1 MVRPR
6 WVVISAAL
14 GAAAVVGAAVLVTAD
29 DSSPE
34 SAGEEPASEPALP
47 PDDAEALAALF
58 DPALEPLGLRLTR
71 GGLADGPGAADNPLL
86 AGRHLA
92 LYVEPIAGEH
102 TAAQYLD
109 TLVSSARV
117 FLPEVFERWPDIVS
131 MDVCQ
136 EPPPGVDDRAVP
148 PPLTT
153 LEVTRAQS
161 DALDWATIDL
171 AGFAEA
177 AAAGSMSL
185 FVHGDLQADPAWPSP
200 AATPS
205 TPSTSAPPRVSY

>member
-1 MVRPR
+1 MKR
-6 WVVISAAL
+6 WIVISAAL
-14 GAAAVVGAAVLVTAD
+14 GAAVVVGAVVLVTAD
-29 DSSPE
+29 DPPRESSAE
-34 SAGEEPASEPALP
+34 DTASDPALP
-47 PDDAEALAALF
+47 PDESEALAALF

-71 GGLADGPGAADNPLL
+71 GGLADGPGAADDPLL

-92 LYVEPIAGEH
+92 LYVEPIAEDH

-117 FLPEVFERWPDIVS
+117 FLPEVFNRWPDVAS

-136 EPPPGVDDRAVP
+136 EPPPGADDRAVP

-161 DALDWATIDL
+161 DALDWATLDL

-185 FVHGDLQADPAWPSP
+185 FVHGDLKANPAWPS
-200 AATPS
+200 ADATPS
-205 TPSTSAPPRVSY
+205 TSPPPRMGY